1 MDTDALNLFH
11 PAVAAWFRGAFAAPS
26 PAQRAAWPAIK
37 AGSHTL
43 IAAPTGSGKTL
54 AAFLCAIDEL
64 VRGAAAG
71 TLADAT
77 TVVYV
82 SPLKALSNDI
92 ERNLQAPLQG
102 IRALLSAA
110 AGGAATEIRAGLRT
124 GDTPASARTAMT
136 KRPPHVVVTTPESL
150 YLLLTSAGG
159 RGLLGTTR
167 TVIVDEIHA
176 ILGSKR
182 GAHLALSLE
191 RLDALTAAPVTRIGL
206 SATQRPIATA
216 AAFLT
221 GMGRAEAAAGSPPP
235 PPPACRIVD
244 TGHRRAMEV
253 ALELPGSPLEAVMAN
268 EVWEEL
274 YQRLAELILEHRTTL
289 IFVNTRRLAERM
301 SHALGALLGEEQVAA
316 HHGSLSREQR
326 LDAEQRLKAGDLQV
340 IVATASLELG
350 IDVGVVDLVCQF
362 GSPKSIMAF
371 LQRVGRSGHHIS
383 GTPKGRLFPL
393 TRDELVECAAL
404 LAAAQAGELDRISV
418 PPQPL
423 DVLAQQIV
431 AEVSTQEWA
440 ADDLFAVCRRAYP
453 YRELARE
460 QFDAVVR
467 MLAEGFSTARG
478 RRAAY
483 LHHDAIGG
491 RLRGRRGAGLV
502 ALTNGGAIPDN
513 FDYQVR
519 VDPQDLFI
527 GSVHEDF
534 AVESVPGDI
543 FLLGNKS
550 WEIIKVET
558 GVVRVL
564 DAGTKPPTLPFWLGE
579 APGRS
584 DELSQAVS
592 ELRERVQRL
601 IEEDGP
607 AAAVCW
613 LTQEVGLAAAA
624 ADQVVSYLHAGMN
637 ALGAMPT
644 HATAVMERFFDEAGD
659 MHLVIHS
666 PRGSRLNRAWGLAL
680 RKRFCRNFNFELQAA
695 ANEDSL
701 VLSLGQTHSF
711 PLADVWRYL
720 KRSSVREVLVQA
732 LLDAPMFQT
741 RWRWNASCALAVVRQ
756 RGGKRVAPYLQR
768 MQSEDL
774 LSLVFPDQL
783 ACQEN
788 LSGERE
794 VPDYPLVTQA
804 IGDCLTEAMDID
816 QLEALLAEMERGT
829 VQLVARD
836 LREPS
841 PFAQEIINAR
851 PYAFLDDAPL
861 EERRTQA
868 IRNRRWITPQEARE
882 FGTLDA
888 GAIARVRAE
897 ALPRVGDADELHD
910 ALELLT
916 FIDEAEGV
924 RAGWG
929 ELFAALA
936 AQGRATRLAV
946 AGAAG
951 AAGAGGGAAG
961 TAGAG
966 VPAARWIA
974 AERLPLWQALVDPL
988 RAEPPLQ
995 LPPALAQRRWQRDEA
1010 LREVVRGRLE
1020 AAGPVSAATLA
1031 RQVGVPR
1038 PEVEQAL
1045 LALETEGAVLRG
1057 EFTGSGGEEWCERR
1071 LLARIHRYT
1080 LGRLRREIEPLAF
1093 DDYLRFLFVWQMVA
1107 PVAAPAAPPAE
1118 RAARADAAAAAAP
1131 QGAEALLAVV
1141 RQLAGYEAPAAAWE
1155 EWILPARL
1163 PGYDP
1168 AWLDLLCSAGEVTWA
1183 RLRPPSGNG
1192 NGSRGGP
1199 VASSPIA
1206 LLAREEMALW
1216 QRPAA
1221 AAEEGAAGP
1230 PGAAGSLSAAA
1241 EQVRACLQR
1250 GGALFRDEL
1259 QRAARLLPAQVDD
1272 ALAELAAAG
1281 VVTCDSF
1288 AGLRA
1293 LLRPAARNA
1302 AERRAARARAGGVF
1316 GGAPGRPRFAAAAGL
1331 PRAAAAP
1338 RLQRSGR
1345 WSLLP
1350 QPAPQAG
1357 EAAEPADLERVA
1369 LRLLERYGVVFR
1381 RILEREALAPPWRE
1395 LAGVYRRMEA
1405 RGLIRGG
1412 YFVSGVGG
1420 EQFALSEAI
1429 AKMRAVRRAAPAGEL
1444 RVLAAAD
1451 PAGGIGLRA
1460 HPTRAQQRVAGVGGN
1475 RILFRDG
1482 VPLAVREAGSVRL
1495 LDGVAA
1501 GLPEHERW
1509 EMQRLLLARDPRRAR
1524 SVAAHLRAAA
1534 AQRVGAVPAA

>member
-1 MDTDALNLFH
+1 MDSDVLNLFH
-11 PAVAAWFRGAFAAPS
+11 PVVAAWFRGAFAAPS
-26 PAQRAAWPAIK
+26 PAQREAWPAIK

-64 VRGAAAG
+64 VREAAAG
-71 TLADAT
+71 TLEDET
-77 TVVYV
+77 RVVYV

-102 IRALLSAA
+102 VRTLLQNSGAVDAA
-110 AGGAATEIRAGLRT
+110 EIRAGLRT
-124 GDTPASARTAMT
+124 GDTPASVRTAMT
-136 KRPPHVVVTTPESL
+136 RRPPHIVVTTPESL

-159 RGLLGTTR
+159 RGMLATTR

-182 GAHLALSLE
+182 GSHLALSLE
-191 RLDALTAAPVTRIGL
+191 RLDALTAQPVTRIGL

-221 GMGRAEAAAGSPPP
+221 GMGDSQSPGGPA
-235 PPPACRIVD
+235 PPACRIVD
-244 TGHRRAMEV
+244 SGHRRAMDV
-253 ALELPGSPLEAVMAN
+253 ALELPGSPLEAVMPN

-274 YQRLAELILEHRTTL
+274 YQRLAELILDHRTTL

-301 SHALGALLGEEQVAA
+301 SHALEALLGAEQVAA

-326 LDAEQRLKAGDLQV
+326 LDAEQRLKAGNLRV

-350 IDVGVVDLVCQF
+350 IDIGVVDLVCQF

-393 TRDELVECAAL
+393 TRDELVECTAL

-431 AEVSTQEWA
+431 AEVSTREWA
-440 ADDLFAVCRRAYP
+440 TDALFAVCRRAFP
-453 YRELARE
+453 YRELPRE
-460 QFDAVVR
+460 QFDCVVR

-491 RLRGRRGAGLV
+491 RVRARRGAGLA

-550 WEIIKVET
+550 WEILKVET
-558 GVVRVL
+558 GVVRVV
-564 DAGTKPPTLPFWLGE
+564 DAGGKPPTLPFWLGE

-592 ELRERVQRL
+592 GLRARVQRL
-601 IEEDGP
+601 LESDGAT
-607 AAAVCW
+607 AACRW
-613 LTQEVGLAAAA
+613 LTGEVGLDAAA
-624 ADQVVSYLHAGMN
+624 ADQVAVYLHAGMN

-695 ANEDSL
+695 ANEDTL

-720 KRSSVREVLVQA
+720 SRASVREVLVQA

-741 RWRWNASCALAVVRQ
+741 RWRWNASCALAVLRQ
-756 RGGKRVAPYLQR
+756 RAGKRVAPYLQR

-794 VPDYPLVTQA
+794 IPDHPLVIQA
-804 IGDCLTEAMDID
+804 IGDCLTEAMDIA
-816 QLEALLAEMERGT
+816 QLESLLEEMDRGAVT
-829 VQLVARD
+829 LVARD

-868 IRNRRWITPQEARE
+868 IRNRRWITPEEARE
-882 FGTLDA
+882 FGALDA
-888 GAIARVRAE
+888 AAIAQVRAE
-897 ALPRVGDADELHD
+897 ALPRVEDADELHD
-910 ALELLT
+910 ALDLLT

-924 RAGWG
+924 GAGWG
-929 ELFAALA
+929 ELFAALTG
-936 AQGRATRLAV
+936 QGRATRLALP
-946 AGAAG
+946 AAG
-951 AAGAGGGAAG
+951 GESP
-961 TAGAG
+961 
-966 VPAARWIA
+966 VARWIA
-974 AERLPLWQALVDPL
+974 AERLPLWQALVAPL
-988 RAEPPLQ
+988 RAEPTLQ
-995 LPPALAQRRWQRDEA
+995 LPAALTERVWRREEA

-1020 AAGPVSAATLA
+1020 AAGPISAATLA
-1031 RQVGVPR
+1031 RQIGVSR
-1038 PEVEQAL
+1038 QEVELAL

-1093 DDYLRFLFVWQMVA
+1093 DDFLRFLFAWQMVA
-1107 PVAAPAAPPAE
+1107 PITGHGAAEEAE
-1118 RAARADAAAAAAP
+1118 GGP
-1131 QGAEALLAVV
+1131 EALLAVV
-1141 RQLAGYEAPAAAWE
+1141 HQLAGYEAPAAAWE
-1155 EWILPARL
+1155 EWILPARV

-1168 AWLDLLCSAGEVTWA
+1168 AWLDLLCAGGEVAWA
-1183 RLRPPSGNG
+1183 RLRPPSGSRH
-1192 NGSRGGP
+1192 GSSGP

-1206 LLAREEMALW
+1206 LLAREEMSLW
-1216 QRPAA
+1216 RNPVPAGEGD
-1221 AAEEGAAGP
+1221 AETP
-1230 PGAAGSLSAAA
+1230 LSAAGA
-1241 EQVRACLQR
+1241 AICACLR
-1250 GGALFRDEL
+1250 RDGALFRDEL
-1259 QRAARLLPAQVDD
+1259 QRAAGLLPAQVDT
-1272 ALAELAAAG
+1272 ALGELAAAG
-1281 VVTCDSF
+1281 IVTCDSF

-1293 LLRPAARNA
+1293 LLTPAARGA
-1302 AERRAARARAGGVF
+1302 AERRMAERRAGRIRGGSGAF
-1316 GGAPGRPRFAAAAGL
+1316 GARGQRQFAAATARVPGADGA
-1331 PRAAAAP
+1331 R
-1338 RLQRSGR
+1338 RLERSGR

-1350 QPAPQAG
+1350 QPVGP
-1357 EAAEPADLERVA
+1357 AEERPSSDLESIA

-1381 RILEREALAPPWRE
+1381 RILERESLAPSWRE
-1395 LAGVYRRMEA
+1395 LVAVYRRLEA
-1405 RGLIRGG
+1405 RGQIRGG

-1420 EQFALSEAI
+1420 EQFALAEAI
-1429 AKMRAVRRAAPAGEL
+1429 ARMRAVRRTAPSGEV
-1444 RVLAAAD
+1444 RVLAAVD
-1451 PAGGIGLRA
+1451 PAGAIGLRL
-1460 HPTRAQQRVAGVGGN
+1460 HPTRERQRVAGVRGN
-1475 RILFRDG
+1475 RILYRDG
-1482 VPLAVREAGSVRL
+1482 VPLAVREAGAVRL

-1501 GLPEHERW
+1501 AVSEAERW
-1509 EMQRLLLARDPRRAR
+1509 ELQRLLLVRDPRRAR
-1524 SVAAHLRAAA
+1524 RVAAHLHAVA
-1534 AQRVGAVPAA
+1534 AQREAGTVPASPAS

>member
-11 PAVAAWFRGAFAAPS
+11 PAVATWFRGAFAAPS
-26 PAQRAAWPAIK
+26 PAQHQAWPAIK

-43 IAAPTGSGKTL
+43 ISAPTGSGKTL

-64 VRGAAAG
+64 VREAAAG
-71 TLADAT
+71 SLADET
-77 TVVYV
+77 RVVYV

-102 IRALLSAA
+102 VCALLKETGAA
-110 AGGAATEIRAGLRT
+110 AAVEIRAGLRT
-124 GDTPASARTAMT
+124 GDTPAAARTAMT
-136 KRPPHVVVTTPESL
+136 RRPPHIVVTTPESL

-159 RGLLGTTR
+159 RGLLATTR

-182 GAHLALSLE
+182 GSHLALSLE

-221 GMGRAEAAAGSPPP
+221 GTGAVESPGQAA
-235 PPPACRIVD
+235 PPACRIVD
-244 TGHRRAMEV
+244 SGHRRAMDV

-274 YQRLAELILEHRTTL
+274 YQRLSELILDHRTTL

-301 SHALGALLGEEQVAA
+301 SHALEALLGAEEVAA

-326 LDAEQRLKAGDLQV
+326 LDAEQRLKAGTLRV

-350 IDVGVVDLVCQF
+350 IDIGVVDLVCQF

-393 TRDELVECAAL
+393 TRDELVECTAL
-404 LAAAQAGELDRISV
+404 LAAAQDGELDRISV

-431 AEVSTQEWA
+431 AEVSTREWA
-440 ADDLFAVCRRAYP
+440 TDALFAVCRRAYP
-453 YRELARE
+453 YRELPRE
-460 QFDAVVR
+460 RFDAVVR

-491 RLRGRRGAGLV
+491 RVRGRRGAGLA

-550 WEIIKVET
+550 WEIVKVET
-558 GVVRVL
+558 GVVRVV
-564 DAGTKPPTLPFWLGE
+564 DAGAKPPTLPFWLGE

-584 DELSQAVS
+584 EELSQAVS
-592 ELRERVQRL
+592 ALRARVQRL
-601 IEEDGP
+601 IESEGAT
-607 AAAVCW
+607 AACRW
-613 LTQEVGLAAAA
+613 LTEEVGLDAAA

-711 PLADVWRYL
+711 PLADVWRFL
-720 KRSSVREVLVQA
+720 NRNSVREVLVQA

-741 RWRWNASCALAVVRQ
+741 RWRWNASCALAVQRQ

-788 LSGERE
+788 LSGDRQI
-794 VPDYPLVTQA
+794 PDHPLVTQA
-804 IGDCLTEAMDID
+804 IDDCLTEAMDIA
-816 QLEALLAEMERGT
+816 QLETLLGEMDHGAVT
-829 VQLVARD
+829 LVARD

-868 IRNRRWITPQEARE
+868 IRNRRWIAPEEARE
-882 FGTLDA
+882 FGALDA
-888 GAIARVRAE
+888 AAIARVRAE
-897 ALPRVGDADELHD
+897 ALPRVEDADELHD

-916 FIDEAEGV
+916 FIDEAEGL

-936 AQGRATRLAV
+936 GQGRATRLHAPGAGAV
-946 AGAAG
+946 AGAAADTDG
-951 AAGAGGGAAG
+951 SGR
-961 TAGAG
+961 
-966 VPAARWIA
+966 PAARWIA
-974 AERLPLWQALVDPL
+974 AERLPLWQALFDPVL
-988 RAEPPLQ
+988 TEPPLR
-995 LPPALAQRRWQRDEA
+995 LPPALAERRWRRDEA

-1020 AAGPVSAATLA
+1020 ASGPVSAATLA
-1031 RQVGVPR
+1031 RQIGVPLT
-1038 PEVEQAL
+1038 EVELAL

-1093 DDYLRFLFVWQMVA
+1093 DDYLRFLFVWQLIA
-1107 PVAAPAAPPAE
+1107 PITGHSAAEPEGP
-1118 RAARADAAAAAAP
+1118 
-1131 QGAEALLAVV
+1131 EALLAIVD
-1141 RQLAGYEAPAAAWE
+1141 QLAGYEAPAAAWE
-1155 EWILPARL
+1155 EWILPARM

-1168 AWLDLLCSAGEVTWA
+1168 AWLDLLCAGGEMAWA
-1183 RLRPPSGNG
+1183 RLRPPSGNRH
-1192 NGSRGGP
+1192 GSSGGP

-1206 LLAREEMALW
+1206 LLTREEMSLW
-1216 QRPAA
+1216 RSRVPAGEGDTETPLTA
-1221 AAEEGAAGP
+1221 AGAAIC
-1230 PGAAGSLSAAA
+1230 
-1241 EQVRACLQR
+1241 ACLR
-1250 GGALFRDEL
+1250 RDGALFRDEL
-1259 QRAARLLPAQVDD
+1259 QRAAGLLPAQVDT
-1272 ALAELAAAG
+1272 ALGELAAAG
-1281 VVTCDSF
+1281 IVTCDSF
-1288 AGLRA
+1288 AGLRT
-1293 LLRPAARNA
+1293 LIRPASRSAS
-1302 AERRAARARAGGVF
+1302 ERRAARVRGVSGAF
-1316 GGAPGRPRFAAAAGL
+1316 GGALGAARGVARGHRQFAAAAVAM
-1331 PRAAAAP
+1331 PRAAAGR
-1338 RLQRSGR
+1338 RLERSGR

-1350 QPAPQAG
+1350 RPEQRSEERPAS
-1357 EAAEPADLERVA
+1357 DLESVA

-1381 RILEREALAPPWRE
+1381 RILERESLAPPWRE
-1395 LAGVYRRMEA
+1395 LVAVYRRLEA
-1405 RGLIRGG
+1405 RGHIRGG

-1420 EQFALSEAI
+1420 EQFALAEAI
-1429 AKMRAVRRAAPAGEL
+1429 AKMRAVRRAAPSGEL
-1444 RVLAAAD
+1444 RVLAAVD
-1451 PAGGIGLRA
+1451 PAGSIGLRV
-1460 HPTRAQQRVAGVGGN
+1460 HPTREQQRVAGVRGN

-1482 VPLAVREAGSVRL
+1482 VPLAVREAGVVRF
-1495 LDGVAA
+1495 LDGAA
-1501 GLPEHERW
+1501 ATLPEQERW
-1509 EMQRLLLARDPRRAR
+1509 ELQRLLLARDPRRAR
-1524 SVAAHLRAAA
+1524 GVAAHLRAVA
-1534 AQRVGAVPAA
+1534 AQRDSGVVPAS

>member
-1 MDTDALNLFH
+1 MDTDPLTLFH
-11 PAVAAWFRGAFAAPS
+11 PAAAAWFRSAFASPS

-37 AGSHTL
+37 EGSHTL

-54 AAFLCAIDEL
+54 AAFLCAIDDL
-64 VRGAAAG
+64 VRAAAAG
-71 TLADAT
+71 TLTDAT
-77 TVVYV
+77 RVVYV

-92 ERNLQAPLQG
+92 ERNLQTPLQG
-102 IRALLSAA
+102 IRDLLPAA
-110 AGGAATEIRAGLRT
+110 RGGAAEIRAGLRT
-124 GDTPASARTAMT
+124 GDTPAAARTAMT
-136 KRPPHVVVTTPESL
+136 RRPPHIVVTTPESL

-159 RGLLGTTR
+159 RGLLATTR

-221 GMGRAEAAAGSPPP
+221 GTGREPPGRGG
-235 PPPACRIVD
+235 PPACRIVD
-244 TGHRRAMEV
+244 SGHRRAMDV
-253 ALELPGSPLEAVMAN
+253 TLELPGSPLEAVMAN
-268 EVWEEL
+268 EVWDEL
-274 YQRLAELILEHRTTL
+274 YQRLAELILDHRTTL

-326 LDAEQRLKAGDLQV
+326 LDAEQRLKAGKLRV

-350 IDVGVVDLVCQF
+350 IDIGVVDLVCQF

-393 TRDELVECAAL
+393 TRDELVECTAL

-431 AEVSTQEWA
+431 AEVSTQEWT
-440 ADDLFAVCRRAYP
+440 ADALFAVCRRAFS
-453 YRELARE
+453 YRELPRE

-550 WEIIKVET
+550 WEIVKVET
-558 GVVRVL
+558 GVVRVV

-592 ELRERVQRL
+592 GLRTRIRRL
-601 IEEDGP
+601 LETESP
-607 AAAVCW
+607 AAARRW
-613 LTQEVGLAAAA
+613 LVEDLGLAAAA
-624 ADQVVSYLHAGMN
+624 AEQVVNYLHAGMN
-637 ALGAMPT
+637 ALGTMPS
-644 HATAVMERFFDEAGD
+644 HATAVIERFFDEAGD
-659 MHLVIHS
+659 MHVVIHS

-695 ANEDSL
+695 ANEDAL

-720 KRSSVREVLVQA
+720 KQSSVRGVLVQA

-756 RGGKRVAPYLQR
+756 RGGRRVAPYLQR

-788 LSGERE
+788 LSGDRE
-794 VPDYPLVTQA
+794 VPDHPLVTQA
-804 IGDCLTEAMDID
+804 VDDCLTEAMDLA
-816 QLEALLAEMERGT
+816 QLETLLAAMERGA
-829 VQLVARD
+829 VKLVARD

-888 GAIARVRAE
+888 AAIAQVRAE
-897 ALPRVGDADELHD
+897 ALPRVSDADELHD

-916 FIDEAEGV
+916 FIDEAEGL

-929 ELFAALA
+929 ELFVALTG
-936 AQGRATRLAV
+936 QGRATRV
-946 AGAAG
+946 AAAGSGTGAA
-951 AAGAGGGAAG
+951 
-961 TAGAG
+961 
-966 VPAARWIA
+966 PAARWIA
-974 AERLPLWQALVDPL
+974 AERLPLWQALIDPL
-988 RAEPPLQ
+988 PAEPPLR
-995 LPPALAQRRWQRDEA
+995 LPPALAQRRWRRDEA
-1010 LREVVRGRLE
+1010 LREVARGRLE

-1031 RQVGVPR
+1031 RQLGVPR
-1038 PEVEQAL
+1038 EEVELAL

-1093 DDYLRFLFVWQMVA
+1093 DDYLRFLFDWQMIA
-1107 PVAAPAAPPAE
+1107 PVTAPPA
-1118 RAARADAAAAAAP
+1118 AGGGAGGAKAP

-1141 RQLAGYEAPAAAWE
+1141 HQLAGYEAPAAAWE
-1155 EWILPARL
+1155 QWILPARL

-1168 AWLDLLCSAGEVTWA
+1168 AWLDLLCAGGEVVWA
-1183 RLRPPSGNG
+1183 RLRPPAGNR

-1206 LLAREEMALW
+1206 LLARDELALW
-1216 QRPAA
+1216 QTTGPAPA
-1221 AAEEGAAGP
+1221 DPAAEEGAGGP
-1230 PGAAGSLSAAA
+1230 LSAAA
-1241 EQVRACLQR
+1241 AEVRACLER

-1259 QRAARLLPAQVDD
+1259 QRAARLLPAQVDT
-1272 ALAELAAAG
+1272 ALGELAAAG
-1281 VVTCDSF
+1281 LVTCDSF

-1293 LLRPAARNA
+1293 LIQPAARSSGA
-1302 AERRAARARAGGVF
+1302 RRAARARAGGALA
-1316 GGAPGRPRFAAAAGL
+1316 GAIARHRLAAAGAYGL
-1331 PRAAAAP
+1331 PRPAVGP
-1338 RLQRSGR
+1338 PLQRSGR

-1350 QPAPQAG
+1350 RPAPHND
-1357 EAAEPADLERVA
+1357 EPAAPAAMECIA

-1381 RILEREALAPPWRE
+1381 RLLERETLAPPWRE
-1395 LAGVYRRMEA
+1395 LAAVYRRLEA

-1420 EQFALSEAI
+1420 EQFALADAI
-1429 AKMRAVRRAAPAGEL
+1429 AKLRAVRRAAPDGAL

-1451 PAGGIGLRA
+1451 PAGSIGLRA
-1460 HPTRAQQRVAGVGGN
+1460 HPTRTQPRLAGVGGN

-1482 VPLAVREAGSVRL
+1482 VPLAVREAGSVRF
-1495 LDGVAA
+1495 LDGAGAA
-1501 GLPEHERW
+1501 LPEPERW
-1509 EMQRLLLARDPRRAR
+1509 ELQRLLLARDPRRAR
-1524 SVAAHLRAAA
+1524 GLAAHLRATAE
-1534 AQRVGAVPAA
+1534 QRDSGAVPAL

>member
-1 MDTDALNLFH
+1 MGNDALKLFH

-26 PAQRAAWPAIK
+26 PAQREAWPAIK

-64 VRGAAAG
+64 VRDAAAG
-71 TLADAT
+71 SLTDQT
-77 TVVYV
+77 RVVYV

-102 IRALLSAA
+102 VRALLQTSAA
-110 AGGAATEIRAGLRT
+110 ADAEIRAGLRT
-124 GDTPASARTAMT
+124 GDTPPAARTAMT
-136 KRPPHVVVTTPESL
+136 RRPPHIVVTTPESL

-159 RGLLGTTR
+159 RGLLATTR

-176 ILGSKR
+176 VLGSKR

-221 GMGRAEAAAGSPPP
+221 GMGDRESSAGAQPPS
-235 PPPACRIVD
+235 CRIVD
-244 TGHRRAMEV
+244 SGHRRAMDV
-253 ALELPGSPLEAVMAN
+253 AVELPGSPLEAVMAN

-274 YQRLAELILEHRTTL
+274 YQRLAELILDHRTTL

-326 LDAEQRLKAGDLQV
+326 LDAEQRLKGGSLRV

-350 IDVGVVDLVCQF
+350 IDIGVVDLVCQF

-393 TRDELVECAAL
+393 TRDELVECTAL
-404 LAAAQAGELDRISV
+404 LAAAQAGELDRIAV

-431 AEVSTQEWA
+431 AEVSTREWA
-440 ADDLFAVCRRAYP
+440 TDALFAVCRRAFP
-453 YRELARE
+453 YRELPRA

-491 RLRGRRGAGLV
+491 RLRGRRGAGLA

-550 WEIIKVET
+550 WEILKVET
-558 GVVRVL
+558 GVVRVV
-564 DAGTKPPTLPFWLGE
+564 DAGGKPPTLPFWLGE

-592 ELRERVQRL
+592 GLRARVQRL
-601 IEEDGP
+601 IDSESP
-607 AAAVCW
+607 AAACRW
-613 LTQEVGLAAAA
+613 LMDEVGLDAAA

-644 HATAVMERFFDEAGD
+644 HTTAVIERFFDEAGD

-720 KRSSVREVLVQA
+720 SRNTVREVLVQA

-741 RWRWNASCALAVVRQ
+741 RWRWNASCALAVLRQ

-788 LSGERE
+788 LSGDRE
-794 VPDYPLVTQA
+794 IPDHPLVTQA
-804 IGDCLTEAMDID
+804 VGDCLTEAMDIA
-816 QLEALLAEMERGT
+816 QFEALLADMAGGAVE
-829 VQLVARD
+829 LVTRD

-868 IRNRRWITPQEARE
+868 IRNRRWITPEEARE
-882 FGTLDA
+882 FGALDA
-888 GAIARVRAE
+888 AAIAQVRAE
-897 ALPRVGDADELHD
+897 ALPRVEDADELHD

-916 FIDEAEGV
+916 FIDEAEGL

-929 ELFAALA
+929 ALFATLA
-936 AQGRATRLAV
+936 GQGRATRLA
-946 AGAAG
+946 ATGSDHPAATSG
-951 AAGAGGGAAG
+951 DGL
-961 TAGAG
+961 
-966 VPAARWIA
+966 PAARWVA

-988 RAEPPLQ
+988 AAAPPLQ
-995 LPPALAQRRWQRDEA
+995 LPPALLERVWRRDEA
-1010 LREVVRGRLE
+1010 LREVARGRLE

-1031 RQVGVPR
+1031 RQIGVPR
-1038 PEVEQAL
+1038 AEVELAL

-1093 DDYLRFLFVWQMVA
+1093 DDFLRFLFAWQMIA
-1107 PVAAPAAPPAE
+1107 PITAQQAAG
-1118 RAARADAAAAAAP
+1118 AAAP
-1131 QGAEALLAVV
+1131 QGPEALLAVV
-1141 RQLAGYEAPAAAWE
+1141 HQLAGYEAPAAAWE

-1168 AWLDLLCSAGEVTWA
+1168 AWLDLLCAGGEVAWA
-1183 RLRPPSGNG
+1183 RLRPPPPSRSGA
-1192 NGSRGGP
+1192 RTGP

-1206 LLAREEMALW
+1206 LVAREEMALW
-1216 QRPAA
+1216 QSPAPADEGSA
-1221 AAEEGAAGP
+1221 APPLSAVAEEIC
-1230 PGAAGSLSAAA
+1230 
-1241 EQVRACLQR
+1241 ACLSR

-1259 QRAARLLPAQVDD
+1259 QRAANLLPAQVDT
-1272 ALAELAAAG
+1272 ALGELAAAG
-1281 VVTCDSF
+1281 IATCDSF

-1293 LLRPAARNA
+1293 LIRPAARNA
-1302 AERRAARARAGGVF
+1302 TERRAARARGV
-1316 GGAPGRPRFAAAAGL
+1316 GGAFAGTIARRQFAAASAGM
-1331 PRAAAAP
+1331 PRAAVGR
-1338 RLQRSGR
+1338 RLERSGR

-1350 QPAPQAG
+1350 RPAERSEEHPA
-1357 EAAEPADLERVA
+1357 ADLEGIA

-1381 RILEREALAPPWRE
+1381 RLLERETLAPTWRE
-1395 LAGVYRRMEA
+1395 LVAVYRRLEA
-1405 RGLIRGG
+1405 RGHVRGG

-1420 EQFALSEAI
+1420 EQFALAEAI
-1429 AKMRAVRRAAPAGEL
+1429 AKMRAVRRAAPGGEL
-1444 RVLAAAD
+1444 RVLAAVD
-1451 PAGGIGLRA
+1451 PAGGVGLRI
-1460 HPTRAQQRVAGVGGN
+1460 HPTRERQRVAGVRGN

-1482 VPLAVREAGSVRL
+1482 VPLAVREAGAVRF
-1495 LDGVAA
+1495 LDGVAET
-1501 GLPEHERW
+1501 LPEHERW
-1509 EMQRLLLARDPRRAR
+1509 ELQRLLLAHDPRRAR
-1524 SVAAHLRAAA
+1524 SLATHLRAVA
-1534 AQRVGAVPAA
+1534 AQRDAGAVPASQSP

>member
-11 PAVAAWFRGAFAAPS
+11 PAVAAWFRSAFASPS

-64 VRGAAAG
+64 VRDAAAG
-71 TLADAT
+71 TLTDAT
-77 TVVYV
+77 RVVYV

-102 IRALLSAA
+102 VRALLQTEAA
-110 AGGAATEIRAGLRT
+110 AAAEIRAGLRT
-124 GDTPASARTAMT
+124 GDTPPAARTAMT
-136 KRPPHVVVTTPESL
+136 KRPPHIVVTTPESL

-159 RGLLGTTR
+159 RAMLATTR

-176 ILGSKR
+176 VLGSKR
-182 GAHLALSLE
+182 GAHMALSLE
-191 RLDALTAAPVTRIGL
+191 RLDALSAAPVTRIGL

-221 GMGRAEAAAGSPPP
+221 GTGGCRPADGNA
-235 PPPACRIVD
+235 PPACRIVD
-244 TGHRRAMEV
+244 SGHRRTMDV
-253 ALELPGSPLEAVMAN
+253 ALELPGSPLAAVMAN

-274 YQRLAELILEHRTTL
+274 YQRLAELILDHRTTL

-301 SHALGALLGEEQVAA
+301 SHALGALLGEQQVAA

-326 LDAEQRLKAGDLQV
+326 LDAEQRLKAGTLRV

-350 IDVGVVDLVCQF
+350 IDIGVVDLVCQF

-393 TRDELVECAAL
+393 TRDELVECTAL
-404 LAAAQAGELDRISV
+404 LVAAQAGELDRVTV

-431 AEVSTQEWA
+431 AEVSTREWESDA
-440 ADDLFAVCRRAYP
+440 LYATCRRAFP
-453 YRELARE
+453 YRELPRA

-491 RLRGRRGAGLV
+491 RLRGRRGAGLA

-527 GSVHEDF
+527 GTVHEDF

-550 WEIIKVET
+550 WEIVKVET
-558 GVVRVL
+558 GGVRVV
-564 DAGTKPPTLPFWLGE
+564 DAGAKPPTLPFWLGE

-592 ELRERVQRL
+592 ELRARVQRL
-601 IEEDGP
+601 IDAEGP
-607 AAAVCW
+607 AAAGRW
-613 LTQEVGLAAAA
+613 LMREVGLDAAA

-695 ANEDSL
+695 ANEDTL

-720 KRSSVREVLVQA
+720 NRNSVREVLIQA

-741 RWRWNASCALAVVRQ
+741 RWRWNASCALAVQRQ

-788 LSGERE
+788 LSGDRE
-794 VPDYPLVTQA
+794 IPDHPLVAQA
-804 IGDCLTEAMDID
+804 IGDCLTEAMDLA
-816 QLEALLAEMERGT
+816 QLETLLADMDGGAVR
-829 VQLVARD
+829 LVARD

-868 IRNRRWITPQEARE
+868 IRNRRWITPEEARE
-882 FGTLDA
+882 FGALDA
-888 GAIARVRAE
+888 GAIAQVRAE
-897 ALPRVGDADELHD
+897 ALPRVEDADELHD

-924 RAGWG
+924 RAGWAA
-929 ELFAALA
+929 LFASLA
-936 AQGRATRLAV
+936 GQGRATRLIA
-946 AGAAG
+946 AASGAAG
-951 AAGAGGGAAG
+951 AA
-961 TAGAG
+961 
-966 VPAARWIA
+966 VDVLPAARWIA

-988 RAEPPLQ
+988 RAEPALR
-995 LPPALAQRRWQRDEA
+995 LPPELAQRRWRRDEA

-1031 RQVGVPR
+1031 RQIGVAQK
-1038 PEVEQAL
+1038 EVDLAL

-1093 DDYLRFLFVWQMVA
+1093 TDYLRFLFAWQMIA
-1107 PVAAPAAPPAE
+1107 PVAAPAAGAPE
-1118 RAARADAAAAAAP
+1118 P

-1141 RQLAGYEAPAAAWE
+1141 HQLAGYEAPAAAWE

-1163 PGYDP
+1163 PGYDR
-1168 AWLDLLCSAGEVTWA
+1168 AWLDLLCAGGEVTWA
-1183 RLRPPSGNG
+1183 RLRPPSGNRH
-1192 NGSRGGP
+1192 GSGAGP

-1206 LLAREEMALW
+1206 LVAREEMALW
-1216 QRPAA
+1216 RTPAPAREQA
-1221 AAEEGAAGP
+1221 ATTP
-1230 PGAAGSLSAAA
+1230 LSATA
-1241 EQVRACLQR
+1241 EAISSCLSR

-1259 QRAARLLPAQVDD
+1259 QRAAQLLPAQVDT

-1281 VVTCDSF
+1281 LVTCDSF

-1293 LLRPAARNA
+1293 LIRPAARGA
-1302 AERRAARARAGGVF
+1302 AERRAARVRGAGGTF
-1316 GGAPGRPRFAAAAGL
+1316 AGALARRRFAAAGAGM
-1331 PRAAAAP
+1331 PRAAAGRP
-1338 RLQRSGR
+1338 LERTGR

-1350 QPAPQAG
+1350 RPAEG
-1357 EAAEPADLERVA
+1357 RAETSAADLENLA

-1381 RILEREALAPPWRE
+1381 RVLERETLAPPWRE
-1395 LAGVYRRMEA
+1395 LAGVYRRLEA
-1405 RGLIRGG
+1405 RGQVRGG

-1420 EQFALSEAI
+1420 EQFALAEAI
-1429 AKMRAVRRAAPAGEL
+1429 AKMRAVRRTQPPGEL
-1444 RVLAAAD
+1444 RVLAAVD
-1451 PAGGIGLRA
+1451 PAASIGLRA
-1460 HPTRAQQRVAGVGGN
+1460 HPTREPQRVAGVRGN
-1475 RILFRDG
+1475 RVLFRDG
-1482 VPLAVREAGSVRL
+1482 VPLAVREASAVRF
-1495 LDGVAA
+1495 LDGAGAA
-1501 GLPEHERW
+1501 LPEQERW
-1509 EMQRLLLARDPRRAR
+1509 ELQRLLLARDPRRAR
-1524 SVAAHLRAAA
+1524 SLAAHLRAVA
-1534 AQRVGAVPAA
+1534 AQREPGVVPAA

>member
-1 MDTDALNLFH
+1 MDTDPLTLFH
-11 PAVAAWFRGAFAAPS
+11 PAAAAWFRAAFAAPS

-54 AAFLCAIDEL
+54 AAFLCAIDDL
-64 VRGAAAG
+64 VREAAAG
-71 TLADAT
+71 TLTDAT
-77 TVVYV
+77 RVVYV

-102 IRALLSAA
+102 IRERVRTAP
-110 AGGAATEIRAGLRT
+110 GGAAELRAGLRT
-124 GDTPASARTAMT
+124 GDTPAAARAAMT
-136 KRPPHVVVTTPESL
+136 KRPPHIVVTTPESL

-159 RGLLGTTR
+159 RRLLATTR

-182 GAHLALSLE
+182 GSHLALSLE
-191 RLDALTAAPVTRIGL
+191 RLDALTEAPVTRIGL

-221 GMGRAEAAAGSPPP
+221 GMGREPAPAGK
-235 PPPACRIVD
+235 PPACRIVD
-244 TGHRRAMEV
+244 SGHRRAMDVTLEV
-253 ALELPGSPLEAVMAN
+253 PGSPLEAVMAN
-268 EVWEEL
+268 EVWDEL
-274 YQRLAELILEHRTTL
+274 YQRLAELILDHRTTL

-326 LDAEQRLKAGDLQV
+326 LDAEQRLKAGNLRV

-350 IDVGVVDLVCQF
+350 IDIGVVDLVCQF

-393 TRDELVECAAL
+393 TRDELVECTAL

-431 AEVSTQEWA
+431 AEVSTQEWTA
-440 ADDLFAVCRRAYP
+440 EALFAVCRRAFP
-453 YRELARE
+453 YRDLPRE

-483 LHHDAIGG
+483 LHHDGIGG

-550 WEIIKVET
+550 WEIVKVET
-558 GVVRVL
+558 GVVRVV
-564 DAGTKPPTLPFWLGE
+564 DAGAKPPTLPFWLGE

-592 ELRERVQRL
+592 DLRTRIRRL
-601 IEEDGP
+601 IETESP
-607 AAAVCW
+607 AAACRW
-613 LTQEVGLAAAA
+613 LVEEVGLAAAA
-624 ADQVVSYLHAGMN
+624 AEQVVNYLHAGMN

-644 HATAVMERFFDEAGD
+644 HATAVIERFFDEAGD
-659 MHLVIHS
+659 MHVVIHS

-695 ANEDSL
+695 ANEDAL

-720 KRSSVREVLVQA
+720 KHGSVRGVLVQA

-788 LSGERE
+788 LSGDRE
-794 VPDYPLVTQA
+794 VPDHPLVTQA
-804 IGDCLTEAMDID
+804 VGDCLTEAMDVA
-816 QLEALLAEMERGT
+816 QLETLLADMERGA

-888 GAIARVRAE
+888 AAIAQVRAE
-897 ALPRVGDADELHD
+897 ALPRVADADELHD

-916 FIDEAEGV
+916 FIDEAEGAG
-924 RAGWG
+924 AGWG
-929 ELFAALA
+929 ELFAALVG
-936 AQGRATRLAV
+936 QGRATRIA
-946 AGAAG
+946 AAG
-951 AAGAGGGAAG
+951 SGKAGNGS
-961 TAGAG
+961 
-966 VPAARWIA
+966 PEARWIA
-974 AERLPLWQALVDPL
+974 AERLPLWQALVEPL
-988 RAEPPLQ
+988 AAEPPLQ
-995 LPPALAQRRWQRDEA
+995 LPPALAQRRWRRDEA

-1031 RQVGVPR
+1031 RQIGVPR
-1038 PEVEQAL
+1038 GEVELAL

-1093 DDYLRFLFVWQMVA
+1093 DDYLRFLFTWQMIA
-1107 PVAAPAAPPAE
+1107 PVAGPPA
-1118 RAARADAAAAAAP
+1118 RGPAAP

-1141 RQLAGYEAPAAAWE
+1141 RQLAGCEAPAAAWE

-1168 AWLDLLCSAGEVTWA
+1168 AWLDLLCAGGEVVWA
-1183 RLRPPSGNG
+1183 RLRPPAGNG
-1192 NGSRGGP
+1192 TGGRGGP
-1199 VASSPIA
+1199 VAGSPIA
-1206 LLAREEMALW
+1206 LLAREEMELW
-1216 QRPAA
+1216 QSSAPVPEENG
-1221 AAEEGAAGP
+1221 AES
-1230 PGAAGSLSAAA
+1230 SLSAAA
-1241 EQVRACLQR
+1241 EEVRACLQR

-1259 QRAARLLPAQVDD
+1259 QQRLTRLLPAQVDA
-1272 ALAELAAAG
+1272 ALGELAAAG
-1281 VVTCDSF
+1281 IVTCDSF
-1288 AGLRA
+1288 AGLRG
-1293 LLRPAARNA
+1293 LLRPAARSA
-1302 AERRAARARAGGVF
+1302 AERRAARARGAFAGATVR
-1316 GGAPGRPRFAAAAGL
+1316 ARFAGAGAGV

-1338 RLQRSGR
+1338 RLARSGR

-1350 QPAPQAG
+1350 RPAPRSEE
-1357 EAAEPADLERVA
+1357 EAAPAAMEQIA

-1395 LAGVYRRMEA
+1395 LAGVYRRLEA
-1405 RGLIRGG
+1405 RGVIRGG

-1420 EQFALSEAI
+1420 EQFALAEAI
-1429 AKMRAVRRAAPAGEL
+1429 AKMRAVRRAAPGGEL

-1451 PAGGIGLRA
+1451 PAGGIGLRV
-1460 HPTRAQQRVAGVGGN
+1460 HPTRERQRVAGVGGN

-1482 VPLAVREAGSVRL
+1482 VPLAVREAGSVRF
-1495 LDGVAA
+1495 LDGAA
-1501 GLPEHERW
+1501 AALPEHERW
-1509 EMQRLLLARDPRRAR
+1509 ELQRLLLARDPRRAR
-1524 SVAAHLRAAA
+1524 SLAAHLRAAA
-1534 AQRVGAVPAA
+1534 QRDSGAVPVP

>member
-26 PAQRAAWPAIK
+26 PAQREAWPAIK

-64 VRGAAAG
+64 VREAAG
-71 TLADAT
+71 GALADET
-77 TVVYV
+77 RVVYV

-102 IRALLSAA
+102 VRTLLQDSGAVAA
-110 AGGAATEIRAGLRT
+110 AEIRAGLRT

-136 KRPPHVVVTTPESL
+136 RRPPHIVVTTPESL

-159 RGLLGTTR
+159 RGMLATTR

-182 GAHLALSLE
+182 GSHLALSLE
-191 RLDALTAAPVTRIGL
+191 RLDALTGKPVTRIGL

-221 GMGRAEAAAGSPPP
+221 GAGDGQSAAGA
-235 PPPACRIVD
+235 PACRIVD
-244 TGHRRAMEV
+244 SGHRRAMDV
-253 ALELPGSPLEAVMAN
+253 ALELPASPLDAVMAN

-274 YQRLAELILEHRTTL
+274 HQRLAELILDHRTTL
-289 IFVNTRRLAERM
+289 VFVNTRRLAERM
-301 SHALGALLGEEQVAA
+301 SHALEALLGAEQVAA

-326 LDAEQRLKAGDLQV
+326 LDAEQRLKGGKLRV

-350 IDVGVVDLVCQF
+350 IDIGVVDLVCQF

-383 GTPKGRLFPL
+383 GTPRGRLFPL
-393 TRDELVECAAL
+393 TRDELVECTAL

-431 AEVSTQEWA
+431 AEVSTREWVTDA
-440 ADDLFAVCRRAYP
+440 LFAVCRRAFP
-453 YRELARE
+453 YRELPRE
-460 QFDAVVR
+460 QFDCVVR
-467 MLAEGFSTARG
+467 MLAEGFSTTRG

-491 RLRGRRGAGLV
+491 RVRARRGAGLA

-550 WEIIKVET
+550 WEILKVET
-558 GVVRVL
+558 GVVRVV
-564 DAGTKPPTLPFWLGE
+564 DAGAKPPTLPFWLGE

-592 ELRERVQRL
+592 GLRARVQRL
-601 IEEDGP
+601 IESQDAS
-607 AAAVCW
+607 AACRW
-613 LTQEVGLAAAA
+613 LTGEVGLDAAV
-624 ADQVVSYLHAGMN
+624 ADQVVVYLHAGMN
-637 ALGAMPT
+637 ALGTMPT

-695 ANEDSL
+695 ANEDTL

-711 PLADVWRYL
+711 PLDDVWRYL
-720 KRSSVREVLVQA
+720 SRSNVREVLVQA

-741 RWRWNASCALAVVRQ
+741 RWRWNASCALAVLRQ
-756 RGGKRVAPYLQR
+756 SAGRRVAPYLQR

-794 VPDYPLVTQA
+794 IPDHPLVTQA
-804 IGDCLTEAMDID
+804 IGDCLTEAMDIA
-816 QLEALLAEMERGT
+816 QLESLLEEMDRGAVT
-829 VQLVARD
+829 LVARD

-882 FGTLDA
+882 FGALDA
-888 GAIARVRAE
+888 AAIAQVRAE
-897 ALPRVGDADELHD
+897 ALPRVEDADELHD
-910 ALELLT
+910 ALQLLT

-929 ELFAALA
+929 ELFTALA
-936 AQGRATRLAV
+936 GQGRATRLAPP
-946 AGAAG
+946 
-951 AAGAGGGAAG
+951 AAGAGP
-961 TAGAG
+961 
-966 VPAARWIA
+966 PAACWIA

-988 RAEPPLQ
+988 RAEPTLQ
-995 LPPALAQRRWQRDEA
+995 LPAALTERVWRHQEA

-1020 AAGPVSAATLA
+1020 AAGPISAATLA
-1031 RQVGVPR
+1031 RQVGVSR
-1038 PEVEQAL
+1038 QEVELAL
-1045 LALETEGAVLRG
+1045 LGLESEGAVLRG

-1093 DDYLRFLFVWQMVA
+1093 DDYLRFLFAWQMVV
-1107 PVAAPAAPPAE
+1107 PISGQ
-1118 RAARADAAAAAAP
+1118 RAGAAAEAAEGP
-1131 QGAEALLAVV
+1131 EALLAVV
-1141 RQLAGYEAPAAAWE
+1141 HQLAGYEAPAAAWE
-1155 EWILPARL
+1155 EWILPARV

-1168 AWLDLLCSAGEVTWA
+1168 AWLDLLCASGAVAWA
-1183 RLRPPSGNG
+1183 RLRPPG
-1192 NGSRGGP
+1192 GSRPGSSGGP
-1199 VASSPIA
+1199 VANSPIA
-1206 LLAREEMALW
+1206 LLTREEMALW
-1216 QRPAA
+1216 RSPVPAA
-1221 AAEEGAAGP
+1221 EGATDMP
-1230 PGAAGSLSAAA
+1230 LSAAGA
-1241 EQVRACLQR
+1241 AVCACLR
-1250 GGALFRDEL
+1250 RDGALFRDEL
-1259 QRAARLLPAQVDD
+1259 QRAAGLLPAQVDT
-1272 ALAELAAAG
+1272 ALGELAAAG
-1281 VVTCDSF
+1281 IVTCDSF

-1293 LLRPAARNA
+1293 LTRPAARGAAERRA
-1302 AERRAARARAGGVF
+1302 AERRAARVRAGSAAF
-1316 GGAPGRPRFAAAAGL
+1316 GARGYRQFAAASERVSGTGGG
-1331 PRAAAAP
+1331 R
-1338 RLQRSGR
+1338 RLERSGR

-1350 QPAPQAG
+1350 RLAQHREERPS
-1357 EAAEPADLERVA
+1357 ADLEIIA
-1369 LRLLERYGVVFR
+1369 MRLLERYGVVFR
-1381 RILEREALAPPWRE
+1381 RILEHESLAPSWRE
-1395 LAGVYRRMEA
+1395 LVTVYRRLEA
-1405 RGLIRGG
+1405 RGQIRGG

-1420 EQFALSEAI
+1420 EQFALAEAI
-1429 AKMRAVRRAAPAGEL
+1429 ARMRAVRRSAPSGEQ
-1444 RVLAAAD
+1444 RVLAAVD
-1451 PAGGIGLRA
+1451 PAGAVGLRV
-1460 HPTRAQQRVAGVGGN
+1460 HPTRERQRIAGVRGN
-1475 RILFRDG
+1475 RILYRDG
-1482 VPLAVREAGSVRL
+1482 VPLAVREAGAVRL

-1501 GLPEHERW
+1501 ARSEAERW
-1509 EMQRLLLARDPRRAR
+1509 ELQRLLLARDPRRAR
-1524 SVAAHLRAAA
+1524 RVAAHLHAVA
-1534 AQRVGAVPAA
+1534 AQREAGKVPVAPAS

>member
-1 MDTDALNLFH
+1 MDTDPLNLFH
-11 PAVAAWFRGAFAAPS
+11 PAVATWFRGAFAAPS
-26 PAQRAAWPAIK
+26 PAQREAWPAIK
-37 AGSHTL
+37 AASHTL

-64 VRGAAAG
+64 VREAAAG
-71 TLADAT
+71 TLADET
-77 TVVYV
+77 RVVYV

-102 IRALLSAA
+102 VCTLLHDSGADEAA
-110 AGGAATEIRAGLRT
+110 EIRAGLRT
-124 GDTPASARTAMT
+124 GDTPASVRTAMT
-136 KRPPHVVVTTPESL
+136 RRPPHIVVTTPESL

-159 RGLLGTTR
+159 RGMLATTR

-182 GAHLALSLE
+182 GSHLALSLE
-191 RLDALTAAPVTRIGL
+191 RLDALTAQPVTRIGL

-221 GMGRAEAAAGSPPP
+221 GMGDSQSPGGPA
-235 PPPACRIVD
+235 PPACRIVD
-244 TGHRRAMEV
+244 SGHRRAMDV

-274 YQRLAELILEHRTTL
+274 YQRLAELILDHRTTL

-301 SHALGALLGEEQVAA
+301 SHALEALLGAEQVAA

-326 LDAEQRLKAGDLQV
+326 LDAEQRLKAGKLRV

-350 IDVGVVDLVCQF
+350 IDIGVVDLVCQF

-393 TRDELVECAAL
+393 TRDELVECTAL

-431 AEVSTQEWA
+431 AEVSTREWPTEA
-440 ADDLFAVCRRAYP
+440 LFAVCRRAFP
-453 YRELARE
+453 YRELPRE
-460 QFDAVVR
+460 RFDCVVR

-491 RLRGRRGAGLV
+491 RVRARRGAGLA

-550 WEIIKVET
+550 WEILKVET
-558 GVVRVL
+558 GVVRVM
-564 DAGTKPPTLPFWLGE
+564 DAGGKPPTLPFWLGE

-592 ELRERVQRL
+592 GLRARVQRL
-601 IEEDGP
+601 IEADG
-607 AAAVCW
+607 AAAACRW
-613 LTQEVGLAAAA
+613 LSGEVGLDAAA
-624 ADQVVSYLHAGMN
+624 ADQVVAYLHAGMN

-695 ANEDSL
+695 ANEDTL

-720 KRSSVREVLVQA
+720 GRTSVREVLVQA

-741 RWRWNASCALAVVRQ
+741 RWRWNASCALAVLRQ

-794 VPDYPLVTQA
+794 IPDHPLVTQA
-804 IGDCLTEAMDID
+804 IGDCLTEAMDIA
-816 QLEALLAEMERGT
+816 QLEALLEEMDRGAVT
-829 VQLVARD
+829 LVARD

-868 IRNRRWITPQEARE
+868 IRNRRWITPEEARE
-882 FGTLDA
+882 FGALDA
-888 GAIARVRAE
+888 AAIAQVRAE
-897 ALPRVGDADELHD
+897 ALPRVEDADELHD

-924 RAGWG
+924 QAGWG

-936 AQGRATRLAV
+936 GQGRATRLVPPAT
-946 AGAAG
+946 
-951 AAGAGGGAAG
+951 GAGP
-961 TAGAG
+961 
-966 VPAARWIA
+966 PAARWIA

-988 RAEPPLQ
+988 RSEPTLQ
-995 LPPALAQRRWQRDEA
+995 LPAALTERVWRREEA

-1031 RQVGVPR
+1031 RQIGVSR
-1038 PEVEQAL
+1038 QEVELAL

-1057 EFTGSGGEEWCERR
+1057 EFTGGGGEEWCERR

-1093 DDYLRFLFVWQMVA
+1093 DDFVRFLFDWQMVA
-1107 PVAAPAAPPAE
+1107 PITGHGAGEAAE
-1118 RAARADAAAAAAP
+1118 GAD
-1131 QGAEALLAVV
+1131 ALLAVV
-1141 RQLAGYEAPAAAWE
+1141 HQLAGYEAPAAAWE
-1155 EWILPARL
+1155 EWILPARV

-1168 AWLDLLCSAGEVTWA
+1168 AWLDLLCAGGDVAWA
-1183 RLRPPSGNG
+1183 RLRPPNG
-1192 NGSRGGP
+1192 NRHGSGGGP

-1206 LLAREEMALW
+1206 LLTREEMPLW
-1216 QRPAA
+1216 RSPVSVGEAVETPLGA
-1221 AAEEGAAGP
+1221 AAEAICA
-1230 PGAAGSLSAAA
+1230 SL
-1241 EQVRACLQR
+1241 RR
-1250 GGALFRDEL
+1250 DGALFRDEL
-1259 QRAARLLPAQVDD
+1259 QRAAGLLPAQVDT
-1272 ALAELAAAG
+1272 ALGELAAAG
-1281 VVTCDSF
+1281 IVTCDSF
-1288 AGLRA
+1288 AGLRT
-1293 LLRPAARNA
+1293 LIRPARHGA
-1302 AERRAARARAGGVF
+1302 AERRAAERRTARVRGVGGAF
-1316 GGAPGRPRFAAAAGL
+1316 GGALGAGRGGAGGPRQFAAAPAGG
-1331 PRAAAAP
+1331 PRTGAR
-1338 RLQRSGR
+1338 RLERSGR

-1350 QPAPQAG
+1350 RPAQHG
-1357 EAAEPADLERVA
+1357 EERPASDLESIA

-1381 RILEREALAPPWRE
+1381 RILERESLAPSWRE
-1395 LAGVYRRMEA
+1395 LVAVYRRLEA
-1405 RGLIRGG
+1405 RGQIRGG

-1420 EQFALSEAI
+1420 EQFALAEAI
-1429 AKMRAVRRAAPAGEL
+1429 ARMRAVRRTAPSGEL
-1444 RVLAAAD
+1444 RVLAAVD
-1451 PAGGIGLRA
+1451 PAGAIGLRV
-1460 HPTRAQQRVAGVGGN
+1460 HPTRERQRVAGVRGN
-1475 RILFRDG
+1475 RILYRDG
-1482 VPLAVREAGSVRL
+1482 VPLAVREAGAVRL

-1501 GLPEHERW
+1501 ALSEAERW
-1509 EMQRLLLARDPRRAR
+1509 ELQRLLLARDPRRVR
-1524 SVAAHLRAAA
+1524 RVAAHLHAVA
-1534 AQRVGAVPAA
+1534 AQREAGAVPAAPAS

>member
-1 MDTDALNLFH
+1 MTLDRFH
-11 PAVAAWFRGAFAAPS
+11 PAVASWFAANLGAPT
-26 PAQRAAWPAIK
+26 ACQEQAWEAVAA
-37 AGSHTL
+37 GRHTL

-64 VRGAAAG
+64 VREAAAG
-71 TLADAT
+71 TLADET
-77 TVVYV
+77 RVVYV

-102 IRALLSAA
+102 VCTLLQDSG
-110 AGGAATEIRAGLRT
+110 AGEATEIRAGLRT
-124 GDTPASARTAMT
+124 GDTPASVRTAMT
-136 KRPPHVVVTTPESL
+136 RRPPHIVVTTPESL

-159 RGLLGTTR
+159 RGMLATTR

-182 GAHLALSLE
+182 GSHLALSLE
-191 RLDALTAAPVTRIGL
+191 RLDALTAQPVTRIGL

-221 GMGRAEAAAGSPPP
+221 GMGDSQSPGGAA
-235 PPPACRIVD
+235 PPACRIVD
-244 TGHRRAMEV
+244 SGHRRAMDV

-274 YQRLAELILEHRTTL
+274 YQRLAELILDHRTTL

-301 SHALGALLGEEQVAA
+301 SHALEALLGAEQVAA

-326 LDAEQRLKAGDLQV
+326 LDAEQRLKAGNLRV

-350 IDVGVVDLVCQF
+350 IDIGVVDLVCQF

-393 TRDELVECAAL
+393 TRDELVECTAL

-431 AEVSTQEWA
+431 AEVSAREWA
-440 ADDLFAVCRRAYP
+440 TDALFAVCRRAFP
-453 YRELARE
+453 YRELPRE
-460 QFDAVVR
+460 RFDCVVR

-491 RLRGRRGAGLV
+491 RVRARRGAGLA

-550 WEIIKVET
+550 WEILKVET
-558 GVVRVL
+558 GVVRVM
-564 DAGTKPPTLPFWLGE
+564 DAGAKPPTLPFWLGE

-592 ELRERVQRL
+592 GLRARMQRL
-601 IEEDGP
+601 IEADG
-607 AAAVCW
+607 AAAACRW
-613 LTQEVGLAAAA
+613 LTEEVGLDAAA
-624 ADQVVSYLHAGMN
+624 ADQVVAYLHAGMN

-695 ANEDSL
+695 ANEDTL

-720 KRSSVREVLVQA
+720 NRTSVREVLVQA

-741 RWRWNASCALAVVRQ
+741 RWRWNASCALAVLRQ

-794 VPDYPLVTQA
+794 VPDHPLVTQA
-804 IGDCLTEAMDID
+804 IGDCLTEAMDIA
-816 QLEALLAEMERGT
+816 QLEALLEEMDRGAVT
-829 VQLVARD
+829 LVARD

-868 IRNRRWITPQEARE
+868 IRNRRWITPEEARE
-882 FGTLDA
+882 FGALDA
-888 GAIARVRAE
+888 AAIAQVRAE
-897 ALPRVGDADELHD
+897 ALPRVEDADELHD
-910 ALELLT
+910 ALDLLT

-929 ELFAALA
+929 ELFAALVGR
-936 AQGRATRLAV
+936 GRATRLTLPAT
-946 AGAAG
+946 
-951 AAGAGGGAAG
+951 GAG
-961 TAGAG
+961 
-966 VPAARWIA
+966 PATARWIA
-974 AERLPLWQALVDPL
+974 AERLPLWQSLVDPL
-988 RAEPPLQ
+988 RAEPMLQ
-995 LPPALAQRRWQRDEA
+995 LPAELTERVWRREEA

-1031 RQVGVPR
+1031 GQIGVSRQ
-1038 PEVEQAL
+1038 EVELAL

-1093 DDYLRFLFVWQMVA
+1093 DDYLRFLFAWQMVA
-1107 PVAAPAAPPAE
+1107 PITGQ
-1118 RAARADAAAAAAP
+1118 RAAEEAAEGP
-1131 QGAEALLAVV
+1131 EALLAVV
-1141 RQLAGYEAPAAAWE
+1141 HQLAGYEAPAAAWE
-1155 EWILPARL
+1155 EWILPARV

-1168 AWLDLLCSAGEVTWA
+1168 AWLDLLCAGGEVAWA
-1183 RLRPPSGNG
+1183 RLRPP
-1192 NGSRGGP
+1192 NGSRHGSSGGP
-1199 VASSPIA
+1199 VSSSPIA
-1206 LLAREEMALW
+1206 LLTREEMSLW
-1216 QRPAA
+1216 RSPVPTG
-1221 AAEEGAAGP
+1221 EGATKTP
-1230 PGAAGSLSAAA
+1230 LSAAGEA
-1241 EQVRACLQR
+1241 ICACLR
-1250 GGALFRDEL
+1250 RDGALFRDEL
-1259 QRAARLLPAQVDD
+1259 QRAAGLLPAQVDT
-1272 ALAELAAAG
+1272 ALGELAAAG
-1281 VVTCDSF
+1281 IVTCDSF

-1293 LLRPAARNA
+1293 LIRPAARGA
-1302 AERRAARARAGGVF
+1302 AERRTSERRTARVRGASGAFAASGHRPFVVAPAPVAGAGG
-1316 GGAPGRPRFAAAAGL
+1316 GR
-1331 PRAAAAP
+1331 
-1338 RLQRSGR
+1338 RLERSGR

-1350 QPAPQAG
+1350 RPEQHGEERPAS
-1357 EAAEPADLERVA
+1357 DLESIA

-1381 RILEREALAPPWRE
+1381 RILERESLAPSWRE
-1395 LAGVYRRMEA
+1395 LVAVYRRLEA
-1405 RGLIRGG
+1405 RGQIRGG

-1420 EQFALSEAI
+1420 EQFALAEAI
-1429 AKMRAVRRAAPAGEL
+1429 ARMRGVRRAAPSGEL
-1444 RVLAAAD
+1444 RVLAAVD
-1451 PAGGIGLRA
+1451 PAGAIGLRV
-1460 HPTRAQQRVAGVGGN
+1460 HPTRERQRVTGVRGN
-1475 RILFRDG
+1475 RILYRDG
-1482 VPLAVREAGSVRL
+1482 VPLAVREAGAVRL

-1501 GLPEHERW
+1501 TLSEAERW
-1509 EMQRLLLARDPRRAR
+1509 ELQRLLLAQDPRRAR
-1524 SVAAHLRAAA
+1524 RVAAHLHAVA
-1534 AQRVGAVPAA
+1534 AQREVGAVPAS

>member
-1 MDTDALNLFH
+1 MDNDALNLFH
-11 PAVAAWFRGAFAAPS
+11 PAVATWFRGAFAAPS
-26 PAQRAAWPAIK
+26 PAQREAWPAIK
-37 AGSHTL
+37 AASHTL

-64 VRGAAAG
+64 VREAAAG
-71 TLADAT
+71 TLADET
-77 TVVYV
+77 RVVYV

-102 IRALLSAA
+102 VCTLLQDSAGVEA
-110 AGGAATEIRAGLRT
+110 AEIRAGLRT

-136 KRPPHVVVTTPESL
+136 KRPPHIVVTTPESL

-159 RGLLGTTR
+159 RGMLATTR

-182 GAHLALSLE
+182 GSHLALSLE
-191 RLDALTAAPVTRIGL
+191 RLDALTAKPVTRIGL

-221 GMGRAEAAAGSPPP
+221 GAGESQPTGG

-244 TGHRRAMEV
+244 SGHRRAMDV

-274 YQRLAELILEHRTTL
+274 YQRLAELILDHRTTL

-301 SHALGALLGEEQVAA
+301 SHALEALLGAEQVAA

-326 LDAEQRLKAGDLQV
+326 LDAEQRLKAGNLRV

-350 IDVGVVDLVCQF
+350 IDIGVVDLVCQF

-393 TRDELVECAAL
+393 TRDELVECTAL

-431 AEVSTQEWA
+431 AEVSTREWA
-440 ADDLFAVCRRAYP
+440 TDALFAVCRRAFP
-453 YRELARE
+453 YRELPRE
-460 QFDAVVR
+460 QFDCVLR

-491 RLRGRRGAGLV
+491 RVRARRGAGLA

-550 WEIIKVET
+550 WEILKVET
-558 GVVRVL
+558 GVVRVV
-564 DAGTKPPTLPFWLGE
+564 DAGGKPPTLPFWLGE

-592 ELRERVQRL
+592 GLRARVQSL
-601 IEEDGP
+601 IEAQD
-607 AAAVCW
+607 AAAACRW
-613 LTQEVGLAAAA
+613 LTGEVGLDAAA
-624 ADQVVSYLHAGMN
+624 ADQVVVYLHAGMN
-637 ALGAMPT
+637 ALDAMPT

-695 ANEDSL
+695 ANEDAL

-720 KRSSVREVLVQA
+720 SRTSVREVLVQA

-741 RWRWNASCALAVVRQ
+741 RWRWNASCALAVLRQ

-794 VPDYPLVTQA
+794 IPDHPLVIQA
-804 IGDCLTEAMDID
+804 IGDCLTEAMDIA
-816 QLEALLAEMERGT
+816 QLEALLEEMDDGAVT
-829 VQLVARD
+829 LVARD

-868 IRNRRWITPQEARE
+868 IRNRRWITPEEARE
-882 FGTLDA
+882 FGALDA
-888 GAIARVRAE
+888 AAIAQVRAE
-897 ALPRVGDADELHD
+897 ALPRVEDADELHD

-916 FIDEAEGV
+916 FIDEAEGL

-936 AQGRATRLAV
+936 GQGRATRLALPATGAEPP
-946 AGAAG
+946 AG
-951 AAGAGGGAAG
+951 
-961 TAGAG
+961 
-966 VPAARWIA
+966 RWIA
-974 AERLPLWQALVDPL
+974 AERLPLWQALVAPL
-988 RAEPPLQ
+988 RSEPTLQ
-995 LPPALAQRRWQRDEA
+995 LPAALTERVWRREEA

-1020 AAGPVSAATLA
+1020 AAGPISAATLA
-1031 RQVGVPR
+1031 RQIGVSR
-1038 PEVEQAL
+1038 QEVELAL

-1093 DDYLRFLFVWQMVA
+1093 DDYLRFLFAWQMVA
-1107 PVAAPAAPPAE
+1107 PITGQ
-1118 RAARADAAAAAAP
+1118 RAADAEAEAAEGP
-1131 QGAEALLAVV
+1131 EALLAVV
-1141 RQLAGYEAPAAAWE
+1141 HQLAGYEAPAAAWE
-1155 EWILPARL
+1155 EWILPARV

-1168 AWLDLLCSAGEVTWA
+1168 AWLDLLCAGGEVAWA
-1183 RLRPPSGNG
+1183 RLRPPSGSRH
-1192 NGSRGGP
+1192 GSSGGP

-1206 LLAREEMALW
+1206 LLTREEMSLW
-1216 QRPAA
+1216 RSPVPAA
-1221 AAEEGAAGP
+1221 EGAAEP
-1230 PGAAGSLSAAA
+1230 QLSAAGA
-1241 EQVRACLQR
+1241 AICACLR
-1250 GGALFRDEL
+1250 RDGALFRDEL
-1259 QRAARLLPAQVDD
+1259 QRAAGLLPAQVDT
-1272 ALAELAAAG
+1272 ALGELAAAG
-1281 VVTCDSF
+1281 MVTCDSF

-1293 LLRPAARNA
+1293 LLRPAARDA
-1302 AERRAARARAGGVF
+1302 TERRMAERRTARVRGGSAAFGARGG
-1316 GGAPGRPRFAAAAGL
+1316 RQFAAATARVPGAAGA
-1331 PRAAAAP
+1331 R
-1338 RLQRSGR
+1338 RLERSGR

-1350 QPAPQAG
+1350 RPAPH
-1357 EAAEPADLERVA
+1357 AEERPSSDLESIA

-1381 RILEREALAPPWRE
+1381 RILERESLAPSWRE
-1395 LAGVYRRMEA
+1395 LVAVYRRLEA
-1405 RGLIRGG
+1405 RGQIRGG

-1420 EQFALSEAI
+1420 EQFALAEAI
-1429 AKMRAVRRAAPAGEL
+1429 ARMRAVRRTAPSGEL
-1444 RVLAAAD
+1444 RVLAAVD
-1451 PAGGIGLRA
+1451 PAGAIGLRV
-1460 HPTRAQQRVAGVGGN
+1460 HPTRERQRLAGVRGN
-1475 RILFRDG
+1475 RILYRDG
-1482 VPLAVREAGSVRL
+1482 VPLAVREAGDVRL

-1501 GLPEHERW
+1501 AVSEAERW
-1509 EMQRLLLARDPRRAR
+1509 ELQRLLLVRDPRRAR
-1524 SVAAHLRAAA
+1524 RVAAHLHAVA
-1534 AQRVGAVPAA
+1534 AQREAGTVSAAPAS

>member
-11 PAVAAWFRGAFAAPS
+11 PAVASWFRGAFAAPS

-37 AGSHTL
+37 AASHTL

-64 VRGAAAG
+64 VREAAAG
-71 TLADAT
+71 TLTDET
-77 TVVYV
+77 RVVYV

-102 IRALLSAA
+102 VCTLLQNSDAVDAA
-110 AGGAATEIRAGLRT
+110 QIRAGLRT
-124 GDTPASARTAMT
+124 GDTPASVRTAMT
-136 KRPPHVVVTTPESL
+136 KRPPHIVVTTPESL

-159 RGLLGTTR
+159 RGMLATTR

-182 GAHLALSLE
+182 GSHLALSLE
-191 RLDALTAAPVTRIGL
+191 RLDALTVKPVTRIGL

-221 GMGRAEAAAGSPPP
+221 GMGDCQSAAD

-244 TGHRRAMEV
+244 SGHRRAMDV
-253 ALELPGSPLEAVMAN
+253 ALELPASPLEAVMAN

-274 YQRLAELILEHRTTL
+274 YQRLAELILDHRTTL

-301 SHALGALLGEEQVAA
+301 SHALEALLGAEQVAA

-326 LDAEQRLKAGDLQV
+326 LDAEQRLKAGNLRV

-350 IDVGVVDLVCQF
+350 IDIGVVDLVCQF

-393 TRDELVECAAL
+393 TRDELVECTAL

-431 AEVSTQEWA
+431 AEVSTREWA
-440 ADDLFAVCRRAYP
+440 TDALFAVCRRAYS
-453 YRELARE
+453 YRELPRE
-460 QFDAVVR
+460 RFDCVVR

-491 RLRGRRGAGLV
+491 RVRARRGAGLA

-550 WEIIKVET
+550 WEIVKVET
-558 GVVRVL
+558 GVVRVV
-564 DAGTKPPTLPFWLGE
+564 DAGGKPPTLPFWLGE

-592 ELRERVQRL
+592 GLRARVQRL
-601 IEEDGP
+601 VEADG
-607 AAAVCW
+607 AAAACRW
-613 LTQEVGLAAAA
+613 LAGEVGLDAAA
-624 ADQVVSYLHAGMN
+624 ADQVVGYLHAGMN

-695 ANEDSL
+695 ANEDTL

-720 KRSSVREVLVQA
+720 NRTSVREVLVQA

-741 RWRWNASCALAVVRQ
+741 RWRWNASCALAVLRQ

-794 VPDYPLVTQA
+794 IPDHPLVTQA
-804 IGDCLTEAMDID
+804 IGDCLTEAMDIA
-816 QLEALLAEMERGT
+816 QLESLLEEMDRGAVT
-829 VQLVARD
+829 LVARD

-868 IRNRRWITPQEARE
+868 IRNRRWITPEEARE
-882 FGTLDA
+882 FGALDA
-888 GAIARVRAE
+888 AAIAQVRAE
-897 ALPRVGDADELHD
+897 ALPRVEDADELHD

-924 RAGWG
+924 GAGWE

-936 AQGRATRLAV
+936 GQGRATRLTLPATS
-946 AGAAG
+946 AGP
-951 AAGAGGGAAG
+951 
-961 TAGAG
+961 
-966 VPAARWIA
+966 PAARWIA

-988 RAEPPLQ
+988 RSEPALQ
-995 LPPALAQRRWQRDEA
+995 LPAELTERTWRREEA

-1020 AAGPVSAATLA
+1020 AAGPISAAALA
-1031 RQVGVPR
+1031 RQIGVSR
-1038 PEVEQAL
+1038 QEVELAL
-1045 LALETEGAVLRG
+1045 LALEIEGAVLRG
-1057 EFTGSGGEEWCERR
+1057 EFTGGGGEEWCERR

-1093 DDYLRFLFVWQMVA
+1093 DDYLRFLFDWQMVA
-1107 PVAAPAAPPAE
+1107 PITGHSAGEAAEGP
-1118 RAARADAAAAAAP
+1118 D
-1131 QGAEALLAVV
+1131 ALLAVV
-1141 RQLAGYEAPAAAWE
+1141 HQLAGYEAPAAAWE
-1155 EWILPARL
+1155 EWILPARV

-1168 AWLDLLCSAGEVTWA
+1168 AWLDLLCAGGDVAWA
-1183 RLRPPSGNG
+1183 RLRPPNG
-1192 NGSRGGP
+1192 NRHGNSGGP

-1206 LLAREEMALW
+1206 LLTREEMPLW
-1216 QRPAA
+1216 RSPASVGEA
-1221 AAEEGAAGP
+1221 TETP
-1230 PGAAGSLSAAA
+1230 LSAAA
-1241 EQVRACLQR
+1241 EAICASLRR
-1250 GGALFRDEL
+1250 DGALFRDEL
-1259 QRAARLLPAQVDD
+1259 QRAAGLLPAQVDT
-1272 ALAELAAAG
+1272 ALGELAAAG
-1281 VVTCDSF
+1281 IVTCDSF
-1288 AGLRA
+1288 AGLRT
-1293 LLRPAARNA
+1293 LIRPAPRGAV
-1302 AERRAARARAGGVF
+1302 ERRAARVGGALGAGRGVAGGPRRLAAVPAGGPRAGG
-1316 GGAPGRPRFAAAAGL
+1316 R
-1331 PRAAAAP
+1331 
-1338 RLQRSGR
+1338 RLERTGR

-1350 QPAPQAG
+1350 RPAQHG
-1357 EAAEPADLERVA
+1357 EERPASELESIA

-1381 RILEREALAPPWRE
+1381 RILERESLAPSWRE
-1395 LAGVYRRMEA
+1395 LVSVYRRLEA
-1405 RGLIRGG
+1405 RGQIRGG

-1420 EQFALSEAI
+1420 EQFALAEAI
-1429 AKMRAVRRAAPAGEL
+1429 ARMRAVRRSAPSGEL
-1444 RVLAAAD
+1444 RVLAAVD
-1451 PAGGIGLRA
+1451 PAGGIGLRV
-1460 HPTRAQQRVAGVGGN
+1460 HPARERQRVAGVRGN
-1475 RILFRDG
+1475 RILYRDG
-1482 VPLAVREAGSVRL
+1482 VPLAVREAGAVRL

-1501 GLPEHERW
+1501 ALSEAERW
-1509 EMQRLLLARDPRRAR
+1509 ELQRLLLARDPRRAR
-1524 SVAAHLRAAA
+1524 RVAAHLHAVA
-1534 AQRVGAVPAA
+1534 AQREAGSVPAAPAS

>member
-1 MDTDALNLFH
+1 MDSDPLNLFH
-11 PAVAAWFRGAFAAPS
+11 PAVATWFRGAFAAPS
-26 PAQRAAWPAIK
+26 PAQREAWPAIK
-37 AGSHTL
+37 AASHTV

-64 VRGAAAG
+64 VREAAAG
-71 TLADAT
+71 TLADET
-77 TVVYV
+77 RVVYV

-92 ERNLQAPLQG
+92 ERNLQAPLRG
-102 IRALLSAA
+102 VCTLLQNSGAVEAA
-110 AGGAATEIRAGLRT
+110 EIRAGLRT
-124 GDTPASARTAMT
+124 GDTPASVRTAMT
-136 KRPPHVVVTTPESL
+136 RRPPHIVVTTPESL

-159 RGLLGTTR
+159 RGMLATTR

-182 GAHLALSLE
+182 GSHLALSLE
-191 RLDALTAAPVTRIGL
+191 RLDALTAKPVTRIGL

-221 GMGRAEAAAGSPPP
+221 GMGDCQPAAG

-244 TGHRRAMEV
+244 SGHRRAMDV
-253 ALELPGSPLEAVMAN
+253 ALELPASPLEAVMAN

-274 YQRLAELILEHRTTL
+274 YQRLAELILDHRTTL

-301 SHALGALLGEEQVAA
+301 SHALEALLGAEQVAA

-326 LDAEQRLKAGDLQV
+326 LDAEQRLKAGKLRV

-350 IDVGVVDLVCQF
+350 IDIGVVDLVCQF
-362 GSPKSIMAF
+362 GSPKSIMTF

-393 TRDELVECAAL
+393 TRDELVECTAL

-431 AEVSTQEWA
+431 AEVSTREWPTDA
-440 ADDLFAVCRRAYP
+440 LFAVCRRAFP

-460 QFDAVVR
+460 QFDCVVR

-491 RLRGRRGAGLV
+491 RVRARRGAGLA

-550 WEIIKVET
+550 WEIVKVET
-558 GVVRVL
+558 GVVRVV
-564 DAGTKPPTLPFWLGE
+564 DAGGKPPTLPFWLGE

-592 ELRERVQRL
+592 GLRARVQRL
-601 IEEDGP
+601 IEADG
-607 AAAVCW
+607 AAAACRW
-613 LTQEVGLAAAA
+613 LTGEVGLDAVA
-624 ADQVVSYLHAGMN
+624 ADQVVEYLHAGMN
-637 ALGAMPT
+637 ALGTMPT

-695 ANEDSL
+695 ANEDTL

-711 PLADVWRYL
+711 PLADVWRFL
-720 KRSSVREVLVQA
+720 NRNSVREVLVQA

-741 RWRWNASCALAVVRQ
+741 RWRWNASCALAVLRQ

-774 LSLVFPDQL
+774 LALVFPDQL

-794 VPDYPLVTQA
+794 IPDHPLVTQA
-804 IGDCLTEAMDID
+804 IGDCLTEAMDIA
-816 QLEALLAEMERGT
+816 QLESLLEEMDRGAVT
-829 VQLVARD
+829 LVARD

-868 IRNRRWITPQEARE
+868 IRNRRWVTPEEARE
-882 FGTLDA
+882 FGALDA
-888 GAIARVRAE
+888 AAIAQVRAE
-897 ALPRVGDADELHD
+897 ALPRVEDADELHD

-916 FIDEAEGV
+916 FIDEAEGLG
-924 RAGWG
+924 AGWG

-936 AQGRATRLAV
+936 GQGRATRLTLPAT
-946 AGAAG
+946 AAG
-951 AAGAGGGAAG
+951 PA
-961 TAGAG
+961 
-966 VPAARWIA
+966 AARWIA

-988 RAEPPLQ
+988 PAEPSLQ
-995 LPPALAQRRWQRDEA
+995 LPAQLTKRVWRRDEA

-1020 AAGPVSAATLA
+1020 AAGPISAATLA
-1031 RQVGVPR
+1031 RQIGVPR
-1038 PEVEQAL
+1038 QEVELAL

-1107 PVAAPAAPPAE
+1107 PITGQ
-1118 RAARADAAAAAAP
+1118 RAAAAAEGP
-1131 QGAEALLAVV
+1131 EALLAVV
-1141 RQLAGYEAPAAAWE
+1141 HQLAGYEAPAAAWE
-1155 EWILPARL
+1155 EWILPARV

-1168 AWLDLLCSAGEVTWA
+1168 AWLDLLCAGGEVAWA
-1183 RLRPPSGNG
+1183 RLRPPH
-1192 NGSRGGP
+1192 GSRHGSSGGP

-1206 LLAREEMALW
+1206 LLTREEMSLW
-1216 QRPAA
+1216 RTPVRAGVDA
-1221 AAEEGAAGP
+1221 TETPLTAAGE
-1230 PGAAGSLSAAA
+1230 AIC
-1241 EQVRACLQR
+1241 ACLR
-1250 GGALFRDEL
+1250 RDGALFRDEL
-1259 QRAARLLPAQVDD
+1259 QRAAGLLPAQVDT
-1272 ALAELAAAG
+1272 ALGELAAAG
-1281 VVTCDSF
+1281 IVTCDSF

-1293 LLRPAARNA
+1293 LIRPAARGA
-1302 AERRAARARAGGVF
+1302 AERRTAERRTAERRTARVRGGSGVF
-1316 GGAPGRPRFAAAAGL
+1316 GVRGHRQLAAATARVPGAGGG
-1331 PRAAAAP
+1331 
-1338 RLQRSGR
+1338 RLLERSGR

-1350 QPAPQAG
+1350 RPAQH
-1357 EAAEPADLERVA
+1357 AEERPSSDLESIA

-1381 RILEREALAPPWRE
+1381 RILERESLAPSWRE
-1395 LAGVYRRMEA
+1395 LVAVYRRLEA
-1405 RGLIRGG
+1405 RGQIRGG

-1420 EQFALSEAI
+1420 EQFALAEAI
-1429 AKMRAVRRAAPAGEL
+1429 ARMRAVRRTAACGEL
-1444 RVLAAAD
+1444 RVLAAVD
-1451 PAGGIGLRA
+1451 PAGGVGLRV
-1460 HPTRAQQRVAGVGGN
+1460 HPTGERQRVAGVRGN
-1475 RILFRDG
+1475 RILYRDG
-1482 VPLAVREAGSVRL
+1482 VPLAVREAGAVRL

-1501 GLPEHERW
+1501 ALSEAERW
-1509 EMQRLLLARDPRRAR
+1509 ELQRLLLARDPRRAR
-1524 SVAAHLRAAA
+1524 RVAAHLHAVA
-1534 AQRVGAVPAA
+1534 AQREAGTVPVAPAS

>member
-1 MDTDALNLFH
+1 MSNPRPDPLDLFH
-11 PAVAAWFRGAFAAPS
+11 PAVTAWFRGAFAAPS

-64 VRGAAAG
+64 VRDAETAALPDE
-71 TLADAT
+71 TR
-77 TVVYV
+77 VVYV

-102 IRALLSAA
+102 VRGYLQSSA
-110 AGGAATEIRAGLRT
+110 GTEIRAGLRT
-124 GDTPASARTAMT
+124 GDTPPAARTAMT
-136 KRPPHVVVTTPESL
+136 KRPPHIVVTTPESL
-150 YLLLTSAGG
+150 YLLLTSASG
-159 RGLLGTTR
+159 RRMLATTR

-176 ILGSKR
+176 VLGSKR
-182 GAHLALSLE
+182 GSHLALSLE

-206 SATQRPIATA
+206 SATQRPITTA

-221 GMGRAEAAAGSPPP
+221 GQGTPT
-235 PPPACRIVD
+235 ACRIID
-244 TGHRRAMEV
+244 TGHRRAMDV
-253 ALELPGSPLEAVMAN
+253 AVELPGSPLEAVMAN

-274 YQRLAELILEHRTTL
+274 YQRLGELILDHRTTL

-326 LDAEQRLKAGDLQV
+326 LDAEQRLKGGTLRV

-350 IDVGVVDLVCQF
+350 IDIGVVDLVCQF

-371 LQRVGRSGHHIS
+371 LQRVGRSGHQIS

-393 TRDELVECAAL
+393 TRDELVECTAL
-404 LAAAQAGELDRISV
+404 LAAAKAGELDRITV

-431 AEVSTQEWA
+431 AEVSAREWTTDA
-440 ADDLFAVCRRAYP
+440 LFATCRRAFP
-453 YRELARE
+453 YRELRRE
-460 QFDAVVR
+460 QFDTVVE

-491 RLRGRRGAGLV
+491 RLRGRRGAGLA

-550 WEIIKVET
+550 WEILKVET
-558 GVVRVL
+558 GVVRVM
-564 DAGTKPPTLPFWLGE
+564 DAAGKPPTLPFWLGE

-592 ELRERVQRL
+592 TLRARVQEL
-601 IEEDGP
+601 LQPSG
-607 AAAVCW
+607 AAAGEAARRW
-613 LTQEVGLAAAA
+613 LVDEVGLDAAA
-624 ADQVVSYLHAGMN
+624 ADQVVDYLHAGMN
-637 ALGAMPT
+637 ALQAMPT
-644 HATAVMERFFDEAGD
+644 HDTAVMERFFDEAGD

-680 RKRFCRNFNFELQAA
+680 RKRFCRSFNFELQAA
-695 ANEDSL
+695 ANEDAL

-720 KRSSVREVLVQA
+720 KASTARSVLMQA

-741 RWRWNASCALAVVRQ
+741 RWRWNASCALAVLRQ

-783 ACQEN
+783 ACLEN
-788 LSGERE
+788 ISGERE
-794 VPDYPLVTQA
+794 IPDHPLVQQT
-804 IGDCLTEAMDID
+804 IGDCLTAAMDIA
-816 QLEALLAEMERGT
+816 QLEELLAAIESGAVEVVT
-829 VQLVARD
+829 RD

-868 IRNRRWITPQEARE
+868 IRNRRWITPEEARE
-882 FGTLDA
+882 FGALDA
-888 GAIARVRAE
+888 AAIAQVRAE
-897 ALPRVGDADELHD
+897 ALPRVEDADELHD

-916 FIDEAEGV
+916 FIDEHEGV
-924 RAGWG
+924 RAGW
-929 ELFAALA
+929 EALFDTLVGH
-936 AQGRATRLAV
+936 GRATRV
-946 AGAAG
+946 AAPPGPPPG
-951 AAGAGGGAAG
+951 
-961 TAGAG
+961 
-966 VPAARWIA
+966 PAAPAPEAPWEARWVA
-974 AERLPLWQALVDPL
+974 AERLPLWQALADPL
-988 RAEPPLQ
+988 LLDPPLQ
-995 LPPALAQRRWQRDEA
+995 LPPALRNRVWRRDEA

-1020 AAGPVSAATLA
+1020 AAGPVSAAALA
-1031 RQVGVPR
+1031 HQIGVAQT
-1038 PEVEQAL
+1038 EIELAL
-1045 LALETEGAVLRG
+1045 VALETEGAVLRG
-1057 EFTGSGGEEWCERR
+1057 EFTGAGGEEWCERR

-1093 DDYLRFLFVWQMVA
+1093 DDYLRFLFTWQLIA
-1107 PVAAPAAPPAE
+1107 PVAE
-1118 RAARADAAAAAAP
+1118 VGTDAASEGNGP
-1131 QGAEALLAVV
+1131 EALLAVIH
-1141 RQLAGYEAPAAAWE
+1141 QLGGYEAPASAWE
-1155 EWILPARL
+1155 QWILPARL

-1168 AWLDLLCSAGEVTWA
+1168 AWLDLLCASGEVAWA
-1183 RLRPPSGNG
+1183 RLRPAARTRPGTRSG
-1192 NGSRGGP
+1192 P
-1199 VASSPIA
+1199 LASSPIA
-1206 LLAREEMALW
+1206 LVAREEMALW
-1216 QRPAA
+1216 QSTAPGSEATEA
-1221 AAEEGAAGP
+1221 VPPTAVAAE
-1230 PGAAGSLSAAA
+1230 
-1241 EQVRACLQR
+1241 VCACLTR
-1250 GGALFRDEL
+1250 GGALFRDEI
-1259 QRAARLLPAQVDD
+1259 QRAGNLLPAQVDT
-1272 ALAELAAAG
+1272 ALGELAAAG
-1281 VVTCDSF
+1281 LVTCDSF

-1293 LLRPAARNA
+1293 LIRPAARTA
-1302 AERRAARARAGGVF
+1302 ARRRAARMGGN
-1316 GGAPGRPRFAAAAGL
+1316 GRTAYLGAPAWQRPAPGAPVAA
-1331 PRAAAAP
+1331 R
-1338 RLQRSGR
+1338 RLDRSGR

-1350 QPAPQAG
+1350 QPPDRELPA
-1357 EAAEPADLERVA
+1357 ADLEA
-1369 LRLLERYGVVFR
+1369 IAMRLLERYGVVFR
-1381 RILEREALAPPWRE
+1381 RLLERETLAPTWRE
-1395 LAGVYRRMEA
+1395 LVGVYRRLEA
-1405 RGLIRGG
+1405 RGHIRGG

-1420 EQFALSEAI
+1420 EQFALAEAI
-1429 AKMRAVRRAAPAGEL
+1429 AKMRAVRRAAAGSEL
-1444 RVLAAAD
+1444 RVLAAVD
-1451 PAGGIGLRA
+1451 PAASIGLRT
-1460 HPTRAQQRVAGVGGN
+1460 HPSREQPRVAAVRGN
-1475 RILFRDG
+1475 RVLFRAG
-1482 VPLAVREAGSVRL
+1482 VPLAVREAGSVRFL
-1495 LDGVAA
+1495 NGAA
-1501 GLPEHERW
+1501 AALPDQQRW
-1509 EMQRLLLARDPRRAR
+1509 ELERLLLARDPGRAR
-1524 SVAAHLRAAA
+1524 ALATRLRAAA
-1534 AQRVGAVPAA
+1534 ALPRRTFDRRQPVAKPQTKP

>member
-1 MDTDALNLFH
+1 MDNDALNLFH
-11 PAVAAWFRGAFAAPS
+11 PAVATWFRGAFAAPS
-26 PAQRAAWPAIK
+26 PAQREAWPAIK

-64 VRGAAAG
+64 VREAAAG
-71 TLADAT
+71 ALEDETR
-77 TVVYV
+77 VVYV

-102 IRALLSAA
+102 VCALLQDSGEVAA
-110 AGGAATEIRAGLRT
+110 AEIRAGLRT
-124 GDTPASARTAMT
+124 GDTPASVRTAMT
-136 KRPPHVVVTTPESL
+136 RRPPHIVVTTPESL

-159 RGLLGTTR
+159 RGMLATTR

-182 GAHLALSLE
+182 GSHLALSLE
-191 RLDALTAAPVTRIGL
+191 RLDALTARPVTRIGL

-221 GMGRAEAAAGSPPP
+221 GAGASQPTGG

-244 TGHRRAMEV
+244 SGHRRAMDV
-253 ALELPGSPLEAVMAN
+253 ALELPGSPLEAVMPN

-274 YQRLAELILEHRTTL
+274 YQRLAELILDHRTTL

-301 SHALGALLGEEQVAA
+301 SHALEALLGAEQVAA

-326 LDAEQRLKAGDLQV
+326 LDAEQRLKAGNLRV

-350 IDVGVVDLVCQF
+350 IDIGVVDLVCQF

-393 TRDELVECAAL
+393 TRDELVECTAL

-431 AEVSTQEWA
+431 AEVSTREWA
-440 ADDLFAVCRRAYP
+440 TDALFAVCRRAFP
-453 YRELARE
+453 YRELPRE
-460 QFDAVVR
+460 QFDCVVR

-491 RLRGRRGAGLV
+491 RVRARRGAGLA

-550 WEIIKVET
+550 WEILKVET
-558 GVVRVL
+558 GVVRVV
-564 DAGTKPPTLPFWLGE
+564 DAGGKPPTLPFWLGE

-592 ELRERVQRL
+592 GLRVRVQSL
-601 IEEDGP
+601 IESQGAT
-607 AAAVCW
+607 AACRW
-613 LTQEVGLAAAA
+613 LTGEVGLDAAA
-624 ADQVVSYLHAGMN
+624 ADQVVVYLHAGMN

-695 ANEDSL
+695 ANEDAL

-720 KRSSVREVLVQA
+720 SRTSVREVLVQA

-741 RWRWNASCALAVVRQ
+741 RWRWNASCALAVLRQ
-756 RGGKRVAPYLQR
+756 RAGKRVAPYLQR

-794 VPDYPLVTQA
+794 IPDHPLVTQA
-804 IGDCLTEAMDID
+804 IDDCLTAAMDIA
-816 QLEALLAEMERGT
+816 QLESLLEEMDRG
-829 VQLVARD
+829 VVALVARD

-868 IRNRRWITPQEARE
+868 IRNRRWITPEEARE
-882 FGTLDA
+882 FGALDA
-888 GAIARVRAE
+888 AAIAQVRAE
-897 ALPRVGDADELHD
+897 ALPRVEDADELHD

-916 FIDEAEGV
+916 FIDEAEGIS
-924 RAGWG
+924 AGWG
-929 ELFAALA
+929 ELFAALTGH
-936 AQGRATRLAV
+936 GRATRLALPD
-946 AGAAG
+946 
-951 AAGAGGGAAG
+951 AGAG
-961 TAGAG
+961 
-966 VPAARWIA
+966 PATARWIA
-974 AERLPLWQALVDPL
+974 AERLPLWQALVAPL
-988 RAEPPLQ
+988 RSEPTLQ
-995 LPPALAQRRWQRDEA
+995 LPAELTERVWRREEA

-1020 AAGPVSAATLA
+1020 AAGPISAATLA
-1031 RQVGVPR
+1031 RQIGVSR
-1038 PEVEQAL
+1038 QEVELAL

-1093 DDYLRFLFVWQMVA
+1093 DDYLRFLFAWQMVA
-1107 PVAAPAAPPAE
+1107 PITGQ
-1118 RAARADAAAAAAP
+1118 RAAEEAAAEGP
-1131 QGAEALLAVV
+1131 EALLAVV
-1141 RQLAGYEAPAAAWE
+1141 HQLAGYEAPAAAWE
-1155 EWILPARL
+1155 EWILPARV

-1168 AWLDLLCSAGEVTWA
+1168 AWLDLLCAGGEVAWA
-1183 RLRPPSGNG
+1183 RLRPP
-1192 NGSRGGP
+1192 NGSRHGSSGGP

-1206 LLAREEMALW
+1206 LLAREEMSLW
-1216 QRPAA
+1216 RSPVPGGEGD
-1221 AAEEGAAGP
+1221 AETP
-1230 PGAAGSLSAAA
+1230 LSAAGEA
-1241 EQVRACLQR
+1241 ICACLR
-1250 GGALFRDEL
+1250 RDGALFRDEL
-1259 QRAARLLPAQVDD
+1259 QRAAGLLPAQVDT
-1272 ALAELAAAG
+1272 ALGELAAVG
-1281 VVTCDSF
+1281 MVTCDSF

-1293 LLRPAARNA
+1293 LLRPAARDA
-1302 AERRAARARAGGVF
+1302 AERRTAERRTARVRGVGGAF
-1316 GGAPGRPRFAAAAGL
+1316 GGALGTGRGVARGPRQFAAAPAGG
-1331 PRAAAAP
+1331 PRAAGGR
-1338 RLQRSGR
+1338 RLERSGR
-1345 WSLLP
+1345 WSLLSR
-1350 QPAPQAG
+1350 PAQDGEERQAS
-1357 EAAEPADLERVA
+1357 DLESIA

-1381 RILEREALAPPWRE
+1381 RILERESLAPSWRE
-1395 LAGVYRRMEA
+1395 LVGTYRRLEA
-1405 RGLIRGG
+1405 RGQIRGG

-1420 EQFALSEAI
+1420 EQFALAEAI
-1429 AKMRAVRRAAPAGEL
+1429 ARMRAVRRTAPSGEL
-1444 RVLAAAD
+1444 RVLAAVD
-1451 PAGGIGLRA
+1451 PAGAVGLRV
-1460 HPTRAQQRVAGVGGN
+1460 HPTRERQRVAGVRGN
-1475 RILFRDG
+1475 RILYRDG
-1482 VPLAVREAGSVRL
+1482 VPLAVREAGAVRL

-1501 GLPEHERW
+1501 DLSEAERW
-1509 EMQRLLLARDPRRAR
+1509 ELQRLLLVRDPRRAR
-1524 SVAAHLRAAA
+1524 RVAAHLHAVA
-1534 AQRVGAVPAA
+1534 AQSEAGTVPAAPAS